1 MLNRSKAEAEDFI
14 RESQGK
20 ISQKEMAV
28 SLGVTPARVSQMVKE
43 MKGPSTSIES
53 GDQVTAPEAA

>member
-1 MLNRSKAEAEDFI
+1 MLNRSKAEAEEFI

-43 MKGPSTSIES
+43 MRGPSTLVAPVE
-53 GDQVTAPEAA
+53 TALAPEA